1 MGCSLLLGLD
11 TLTVVFCFMDLGFVT
26 GLIVGLLHAFALVVV
41 VVLTAGTLGCWFGF
55 DLVCI
60 VLLLLLYLLPW
71 CGWLFVVVVLRFIWG
86 LG

>member
-26 GLIVGLLHAFALVVV
+26 GLIVGLLRAFALVAVI
-41 VVLTAGTLGCWFGF
+41 VLTAGAIGCWFGF
-55 DLVCI
+55 SLVCI
-60 VLLLLLYLLPW
+60 VLLLLLYLLPCCEW
-71 CGWLFVVVVLRFIWG
+71 FFVVVVLRFIWG